1 MENAKDSEVEEMT
14 PPPLVG
20 ESECFLAVMEQ
31 ASRAARLSKPVL
43 VIGERGSGK
52 ELIASRLHYLSERW
66 AKRLVKFNCA
76 AVNDELLESELFGH
90 VAGAFTGAVKARAG
104 RFELANGGTL
114 FLDELASMSLRLQ
127 EKLLRVLE
135 YGEFERVGS
144 SETQRVDVRVVAA
157 ANVDLPRMAASGRF
171 REDLLDRLSFEVIT
185 LPPLRERREDI
196 LLLAQKFGEG
206 MAREL
211 GREYFA
217 GFSPAAEQQLLDYQ
231 WPGNVRELKNAV
243 ERAVY
248 RLDSAR
254 RVVEQVTLD
263 PFESPFRMS
272 AAALAGT
279 VGLAAEAA
287 GPAAGSAASSS
298 PAAALNAAP
307 TTVWK
312 FPLDFKTQVA
322 DYEVRLLRAALAQA
336 QFRQTRAA
344 EILGLNYHQLRGLL
358 RKYDLLK
365 ELRGE

>member
-1 MENAKDSEVEEMT
+1 MDIDETESGTA
-14 PPPLVG
+14 PALPPLVG
-20 ESECFLAVMEQ
+20 ESEGFLAVLEQ
-31 ASRAARLSKPVL
+31 VSRVARLAKPVL
-43 VIGERGSGK
+43 VIGERGAGK

-66 AKRLVKFNCA
+66 NRRLVKFNCA
-76 AVNDELLESELFGH
+76 AVNEELLESELFGH

-104 RFELANGGTL
+104 RFELAHGGTL

-144 SETQRVDVRVVAA
+144 SETQRVDVRVVGA
-157 ANVDLPRMAASGRF
+157 ANVDLPQMAAVGRF
-171 REDLLDRLSFEVIT
+171 REDLLDRLSFDVIT

-211 GREYFA
+211 DREYFA
-217 GFSPAAEQQLLDYQ
+217 GFSPAAEQQLLGHA
-231 WPGNVRELKNAV
+231 WPGNIRELKNVV

-248 RLDSAR
+248 RLDGAR
-254 RVVEQVTLD
+254 SVVEQVTLD
-263 PFESPFRMS
+263 PFDSPYRVAPPRPAVD
-272 AAALAGT
+272 AAAEI
-279 VGLAAEAA
+279 AAAPA
-287 GPAAGSAASSS
+287 PAA
-298 PAAALNAAP
+298 PAVAERA
-307 TTVWK
+307 WR
-312 FPLDFKTQVA
+312 FPLDFKETVA
-322 DYEVRLLRAALAQA
+322 AYEVRLLRAALAQA

-344 EILGLNYHQLRGLL
+344 ELLGLNYHQLRGLL

>member
-1 MENAKDSEVEEMT
+1 MDIDEAESGTT
-14 PPPLVG
+14 PALPPLVG
-20 ESECFLAVMEQ
+20 ESEGFLAVLEQ
-31 ASRAARLSKPVL
+31 VSRVARLAKPVL
-43 VIGERGSGK
+43 VIGERGAGK

-66 AKRLVKFNCA
+66 NRRLVKFNCA
-76 AVNDELLESELFGH
+76 AVNEELLESELFGH

-144 SETQRVDVRVVAA
+144 SETQRVDVRVVGA
-157 ANVDLPRMAASGRF
+157 ANVDLPRMAAAGRF
-171 REDLLDRLSFEVIT
+171 REDLLDRLSFDVIT

-211 GREYFA
+211 DREYFA
-217 GFSPAAEQQLLDYQ
+217 GFSPAAEQQLLGHA
-231 WPGNVRELKNAV
+231 WPGNIRELKNVV

-254 RVVEQVTLD
+254 GVVEQVTLD
-263 PFESPFRMS
+263 PFESPYRV
-272 AAALAGT
+272 APPRPAIETAD
-279 VGLAAEAA
+279 EAPLV
-287 GPAAGSAASSS
+287 PAATSTV
-298 PAAALNAAP
+298 PAVAERS
-307 TTVWK
+307 WR
-312 FPLDFKTQVA
+312 FPLDFKETVA
-322 DYEVRLLRAALAQA
+322 THEVRLLRAALAQA

-344 EILGLNYHQLRGLL
+344 ELLGLNYHQLRGLL

>member
-1 MENAKDSEVEEMT
+1 MDIGETESGTA
-14 PPPLVG
+14 PALPPLVG
-20 ESECFLAVMEQ
+20 ESEGFLAVLELV
-31 ASRAARLSKPVL
+31 SRVARLAKPVL
-43 VIGERGSGK
+43 VIGERGAGK

-66 AKRLVKFNCA
+66 NRRLVKFNCA
-76 AVNDELLESELFGH
+76 AVNEELLESELFGH

-104 RFELANGGTL
+104 RIELANGGTL

-144 SETQRVDVRVVAA
+144 SETQRVDVRVVGA
-157 ANVDLPRMAASGRF
+157 ANVDLPRMAAAGRF
-171 REDLLDRLSFEVIT
+171 REDLLDRLSFDVVT

-211 GREYFA
+211 DREYFA
-217 GFSPAAEQQLLDYQ
+217 GFSPAAEQQLLGHA
-231 WPGNVRELKNAV
+231 WPGNIRELKNVV

-248 RLDSAR
+248 RLDGAR
-254 RVVEQVTLD
+254 SVVEQVTLD
-263 PFESPFRMS
+263 PFESPYRV
-272 AAALAGT
+272 APPR
-279 VGLAAEAA
+279 
-287 GPAAGSAASSS
+287 PAAGAETEVISA
-298 PAAALNAAP
+298 PVAAVAAP
-307 TTVWK
+307 AVAERAWR
-312 FPLDFKTQVA
+312 FPLDFKETVA
-322 DYEVRLLRAALAQA
+322 AHEVRLLRAALAQA

-344 EILGLNYHQLRGLL
+344 ELLGLNYHQLRGLL

>member
-1 MENAKDSEVEEMT
+1 MRDSELEEVA

-104 RFELANGGTL
+104 RFELAHGGTL

-157 ANVDLPRMAASGRF
+157 ANVDLPAMAASGRF

-217 GFSPAAEQQLLDYQ
+217 GFSPAAEQQLLDYS

-248 RLDSAR
+248 RLDNAR
-254 RVVEQVTLD
+254 RVVERVAVD

-272 AAALAGT
+272 GAAPAGT
-279 VGLAAEAA
+279 VG
-287 GPAAGSAASSS
+287 SA
-298 PAAALNAAP
+298 AAALPPVAVAP
-307 TTVWK
+307 VAGPLAPPPSVWK

-344 EILGLNYHQLRGLL
+344 ELLGLNYHQLRGLL

>member
-1 MENAKDSEVEEMT
+1 MDIDETESGTA
-14 PPPLVG
+14 PALPPLVG
-20 ESECFLAVMEQ
+20 ESEGFLAVLEQ
-31 ASRAARLSKPVL
+31 VSRVARLAKPVL
-43 VIGERGSGK
+43 VIGERGAGK

-66 AKRLVKFNCA
+66 NRRLVKFNCA
-76 AVNDELLESELFGH
+76 AVNEELLESELFGH
-90 VAGAFTGAVKARAG
+90 VAGAFTGAVKARTG

-144 SETQRVDVRVVAA
+144 SETQRVDVRVVGA
-157 ANVDLPRMAASGRF
+157 ANVDLPRMAAAGRF
-171 REDLLDRLSFEVIT
+171 REDLLDRLSFDVIT

-211 GREYFA
+211 DREYFA
-217 GFSPAAEQQLLDYQ
+217 GFSPAAEQQLLGHA
-231 WPGNVRELKNAV
+231 WPGNIRELKNVV

-254 RVVEQVTLD
+254 GVVEQVTLD
-263 PFESPFRMS
+263 PFESPYRVAPPLRQAIDAPAEVASAPM
-272 AAALAGT
+272 AAATPA
-279 VGLAAEAA
+279 VAER
-287 GPAAGSAASSS
+287 S
-298 PAAALNAAP
+298 
-307 TTVWK
+307 WR
-312 FPLDFKTQVA
+312 FPLDFKETVA
-322 DYEVRLLRAALAQA
+322 AHEVRLLRAALAQA

-344 EILGLNYHQLRGLL
+344 ELLGLNYHQLRGLL